1 MHGYKWPI
9 NCTRTRIQDLIVGQ
23 ACAKRIVQPRFLL
36 EIFPVL
42 RRLLPQLFCT
52 YGTGQALYSRINRR
66 TISVV
71 HGFCIVRVP
80 ALTPAHIYPPAISD
94 DHVPPGT
101 QTMHD

>member
-1 MHGYKWPI
+1 M
-9 NCTRTRIQDLIVGQ
+9 GQ

-71 HGFCIVRVP
+71 HGFCICAHTCIVSAPNTAARG
-80 ALTPAHIYPPAISD
+80 LTASDISD
-94 DHVPPGT
+94 DSCEA
-101 QTMHD
+101 